1 VILVNIFGGIMRCD
15 VIAKGIIQAARSLDL
30 KIPLVV
36 RLEGSKV
43 NEGKLLLEQSGIKC
57 IVANG
62 LAQAAKKA
70 VAALHA

>member
-15 VIAKGIIQAARSLDL
+15 VIAKGIIQAAKSLDL

-43 NEGKLLLEQSGIKC
+43 NEGKLLLEESGIKC

-62 LAQAAKKA
+62 LAQAAEKA

>member
-1 VILVNIFGGIMRCD
+1 MRCD
-15 VIAKGIIQAARSLDL
+15 VIAKGIIQAAKSLDL

-43 NEGKLLLEQSGIKC
+43 NEGKLLLEESGIKC

-62 LAQAAKKA
+62 LAQAAEKA